1 MKKCNFAI
9 EACLGIPIHYDNWYE
24 HMEVELTDEQ
34 FNRYC
39 ETLEKWKTTDEWK
52 QWNDENGEDYFIK
65 RDLPDIYQLI
75 IDKLKANAPKIWDER
90 IMPYLDQINIYTAEE
105 IWESCPSYKI
115 KDMEGFRIPAY
126 LHEVEKEHNVKI
138 LLAVESGSR
147 AWGFESKDSDW
158 DVRFIYVH
166 RPNWYFKIEEQRD
179 VIEKITEDGADIVG
193 WELRK
198 ALTLFKKSNTSILEW
213 LNSPKV
219 YKIDREFVERIRN
232 IEKDYFNPISAMHHY
247 NHIYN
252 KHNERYL
259 QREDCDIKRFLYYLR
274 GVLACKWIEQHLSL
288 PPVRFMQ
295 LVEATV
301 DDASIR
307 EAIQAL
313 VEIKKSGVEHDMTI
327 VNKNLVAYAHN
338 LANYYN
344 ETIDAFK
351 PQHNKVPS
359 DMLDSILYDM
369 VQIFNGDRFGI

>member
-1 MKKCNFAI
+1 MKNCNFAI
-9 EACLGIPIHYDNWYE
+9 EACWGIPIYYENWYE

-34 FNRYC
+34 FDRYC
-39 ETLEKWKTTDEWK
+39 ETYERWHTSDEWK
-52 QWNDENGEDYFIK
+52 KWNDENGENFFIE

-75 IDKLKANAPKIWDER
+75 TDKLKAYAPQIWDER

-105 IWESCPSYKI
+105 IWESCPFYKI
-115 KDMEGFRIPAY
+115 MDMEVFIIPTY
-126 LHEVEKEHNVKI
+126 IQEIEKEHNIKI

-166 RPNWYFKIEEQRD
+166 RPDWYFKIDEQRD
-179 VIEKITEDGADIVG
+179 VIEKMTEDGADLVG

-198 ALTLFKKSNTSILEW
+198 ALTLLKKSNTSMLEW
-213 LNSPKV
+213 FNSPKI
-219 YKIDREFVERIRN
+219 YTIDPEFAERIRK
-232 IEKDYFNPISAMHHY
+232 IEKVYFNPVRAIYHY
-247 NHIYN
+247 NHAYN

-259 QREDCDIKRFLYYLR
+259 QQEDSNMKRFLYYLR
-274 GVLACKWIEQHLSL
+274 GVLACKWIEEHLSL

-307 EAIQAL
+307 EAIQTL

-327 VNKNLVAYAHN
+327 VDKKLVEYANN
-338 LANYYN
+338 LAAYYN
-344 ETIDAFK
+344 ETIDAFR
-351 PQHNKVPS
+351 PHQDKVSS
-359 DMLDSILYDM
+359 DALDSILYDM
-369 VQIFNGDRFGI
+369 VHSKYDYQ